1 MSRRRRDHMLLA
13 SEACLAL
20 LTIAAVVGMHRLFA
34 DGTYR
39 GPLVFQ
45 AIVAHTLV
53 ALLRRAGVRIVPAAL
68 ACIGLA
74 ALFITWARFPE
85 TTRWLLPTGS
95 TLDAV
100 GDDLRG
106 AWRTFG
112 DVRAPAPVHNG
123 FLAVSSAAIWAIVF
137 VADWAA
143 FRVWATFEALLPAT
157 TLFVFSAALG
167 GPGSPFAGAALFA
180 GSALLFVLVHRTANQ
195 ERTSRWAGDHHRNHG
210 RSSLIATGAALT
222 GLAVVVGTAAG
233 PRLPGA
239 GAEALV
245 AWRDLTK
252 DEPTREVNSPMVDLN
267 PRLVEQSEAQVFTV
281 VSEEASY
288 WRLTS
293 LDEFDG
299 QRWRSSYGT
308 EDADGELDQD
318 IPPEAETRA
327 VTQSFTITGLSS
339 VWLPAAF
346 DPVEVHSLGASAD
359 EQKIDWDKE
368 SSTLMVD
375 RDVKTSNNF
384 TYEVTSVLPL
394 WTAAELRSA
403 SPGIPD
409 EIRGRNMDLPDSFPD
424 AAGDWADQ
432 VTRGADTAYDKAIA
446 LQNEMQTWTYD
457 QTVEPGHSNDA
468 LLRFLDTRRGYCEQ
482 FAAAFAA
489 LARHL
494 GIPSR
499 VAVGFSPGQRDPF
512 DPTLFTVK
520 GVHAHAWPEL
530 YIGEYGWV
538 PFEPTPTRG
547 PPRGE
552 SWLGIPEAQDTTGG
566 GTGAADPGAG
576 PDGTGATG
584 DIGPSGDEQRESEGL
599 TVDGGGGDGAQAE
612 DDPFLP
618 ASLRVFGIALGVAL
632 LAYGVLV
639 PGALAVR
646 QGLRR
651 RRASTPAGRVRYWW
665 RDIAERAAAAGIALA
680 PSLTIAE
687 SADRL
692 AAGLPGT
699 APQIQD
705 MARTMERIAY
715 AELPVSEDEAN
726 RTHGDWA
733 RVTAEARRRVSL
745 PRRLAAWFDARRLL
759 PAPSGRLVAHQ
770 GPA

>member
-1 MSRRRRDHMLLA
+1 MSRRRSDHMLLA

-34 DGTYR
+34 DGSYR

-45 AIVAHTLV
+45 AVVAHTVV

-68 ACIGLA
+68 ACLGLA
-74 ALFITWARFPE
+74 ALFIAWTRFPE

-100 GDDLRG
+100 GDDVRG

-123 FLAVSSAAIWAIVF
+123 FVAVSAAAIWAIVF

-195 ERTSRWAGDHHRNHG
+195 ERTSRWAGDHRNHG

-222 GLAVVVGTAAG
+222 GLAVVAGTAAG

-281 VSEEASY
+281 VSEESSY

-299 QRWRSSYGT
+299 ERWRSSYGT
-308 EDADGELDQD
+308 EDADGGLAQD

-346 DPVEVHSLGASAD
+346 DPVEVRSVGANAD
-359 EQKIDWDKE
+359 DQKIDWDKE

-409 EIRGRNMDLPDSFPD
+409 EIGVRNMDLPDSFPD

-432 VTRGADTAYDKAIA
+432 VTRGADTVYDKAMA
-446 LQNEMQTWTYD
+446 LQNEMRTWTYD
-457 QTVEPGHSNDA
+457 KTVEPGHSSSA
-468 LLRFLDTRRGYCEQ
+468 LMTFLFDTRRGYCEQ

-512 DPTLFTVK
+512 NPTLFTVK
-520 GVHAHAWPEL
+520 GIHAHAWPEL
-530 YIGEYGWV
+530 FLGEFGWV

-552 SWLGIPEAQDTTGG
+552 NWLGIAEAQDTTGG
-566 GTGAADPGAG
+566 GAGATDPGAG
-576 PDGTGATG
+576 PDDAGATG
-584 DIGPSGDEQRESEGL
+584 DIGPSGDEQRDNEGL
-599 TVDGGGGDGAQAE
+599 TIDAGGDGNLDE
-612 DDPFLP
+612 DKAVLP
-618 ASLRVFGIALGVAL
+618 ESIRVIGIALGVAL
-632 LAYGVLV
+632 LAYVVLV
-639 PGALAVR
+639 PAALGLR
-646 QGLRR
+646 RGLRR

-665 RDIAERAAAAGIALA
+665 RDVTERATAAGIALA

-715 AELPVSEDEAN
+715 AELPVSEDEAD
-726 RTHGDWA
+726 RTHDDWA
-733 RVTAEARRRVSL
+733 RVAAEERQRVSWPRRVG
-745 PRRLAAWFDARRLL
+745 AWFDVRRLL
-759 PAPSGRLVAHQ
+759 PSRSGRLVAHQ